1 MLYIVKKS
9 NPTEID
15 IQKVNSALLLE
26 CKENGW
32 FFAFAEKQAK
42 GKKVEINAESKQTA
56 FDVIYSFLKEKYVN
70 HNENAERQKRG
81 FYLLQTEI
89 LSNLKEVQGLQNN

>member
-32 FFAFAEKQAK
+32 LFVF
-42 GKKVEINAESKQTA
+42 GKKPVINAESKLTA
-56 FDVIYSFLKEKYVN
+56 YNAIYSFCKEKYVN
-70 HNENAERQKRG
+70 RNENIDRQKRG
-81 FYLLQTEI
+81 FCLLQIEI
-89 LSNLKEVQGLQNN
+89 LSNLREIQGV

>member
-9 NPTEID
+9 NPNEID

-32 FFAFAEKQAK
+32 FFVFAEKQAK
-42 GKKVEINAESKQTA
+42 GKKVEINADGKQTA
-56 FDVIYSFLKEKYVN
+56 FNVIYSFLKEKYVN

-81 FYLLQTEI
+81 LYLFKVEI
-89 LSNLKEVQGLQNN
+89 LSNLREIQGV